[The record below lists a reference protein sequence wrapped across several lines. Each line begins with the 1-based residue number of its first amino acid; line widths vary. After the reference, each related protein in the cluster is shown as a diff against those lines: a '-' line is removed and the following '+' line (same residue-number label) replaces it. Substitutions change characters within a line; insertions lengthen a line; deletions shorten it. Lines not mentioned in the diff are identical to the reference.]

1 MARQYT
7 NQLLELIEQ
16 GMLDKDQV
24 ILACVNYMSESEVK
38 DMMLANEFIEDEN
51 DDEN

>member
-7 NQLLELIEQ
+7 NELLDLIEQ

-24 ILACVNYMSESEVK
+24 ILACVNYMSEQEVK
-38 DMMLANEFIEDEN
+38 DMMLSNEFIEDEN
-51 DDEN
+51 DDE